1 MRRADRLFQIIQ
13 YLRGRRLTTA
23 RQLAERLEV
32 SERTIYRDIRDLSLC
47 GVPVEGEA
55 GVGYILRQGYLVPP
69 LMFTPDEIE
78 ALVAGARWVRSWAGP
93 DLARAADEALV
104 KIESVLPESLGA
116 RIAESRVFAPDF
128 HGYADNTPLL
138 DRIRAAINQRRTVAF
153 DYTREDGQCSHRRIR
168 PLGLFFWGAVW
179 TLAGWCE
186 WREDFR
192 NFRIDRIRNLEVSGD
207 GFSETPEISL
217 QAMIAHYKS
226 QTQRRSR

>member
-69 LMFTPDEIE
+69 LMFTPEEIE

-93 DLARAADEALV
+93 DLARAADEAVV
-104 KIESVLPESLGA
+104 KIESVLPESLKA
-116 RIAESRVFAPDF
+116 RIVESRVFAPDF
-128 HGYADNTPLL
+128 HGYADHTPLL
-138 DRIRAAINQRRTVAF
+138 DRIREAINQRRTVAF
-153 DYTREDGQCSHRRIR
+153 AYTRADGQCSHRRIR

-192 NFRIDRIRNLEVSGD
+192 NFRIDRIRNFAVTGND
-207 GFSETPEISL
+207 FSETPEISL
-217 QAMIAHYKS
+217 RAMVAHYKS
-226 QTQRRSR
+226 QPRRSSW